1 MCARDNGTLY
11 REIAASVSGP
21 PRRKLL
27 AVAGPQ
33 ISAARCES
41 EFLNRI
47 GRKRSSQQRY
57 VIPGQTSV
65 ISCGRSLVSST
76 ATRDAGPSLTPT
88 WTVQVRLKLLG
99 AIEHRATCA
108 HDGPTGEPRGRR
120 RIILAGPPLSSRGKA
135 TLGCWTTGRPGRL
148 ARVRSRRPG
157 GVGSPCFPRRS
168 FRARRRSGVRVDV
181 PHQRL
186 QQLGKAVPGKIAFG
200 RRQPGTVD
208 LKLNRRT
215 PRADAN
221 LVNV

>member
-135 TLGCWTTGRPGRL
+135 TLGCWTTGLLGAWTAGQGQIKEAGRRGFTML
-148 ARVRSRRPG
+148 PTPVI
-157 GVGSPCFPRRS
+157 PCSAALRC
-168 FRARRRSGVRVDV
+168 ARRCTSPTLAAAVQSGARQD
-181 PHQRL
+181 RL
-186 QQLGKAVPGKIAFG
+186 
-200 RRQPGTVD
+200 RQAPT
-208 LKLNRRT
+208 R
-215 PRADAN
+215 
-221 LVNV
+221 

>member
-99 AIEHRATCA
+99 AIEHRATCS

-135 TLGCWTTGRPGRL
+135 TLGCWTTGLLDGWPGSDQGGRAPWVQHASHAGHSVL
-148 ARVRSRRPG
+148 GGAPVCASRYLTNACSSWAKRCPAR
-157 GVGSPCFPRRS
+157 SPS
-168 FRARRRSGVRVDV
+168 AG
-181 PHQRL
+181 
-186 QQLGKAVPGKIAFG
+186 
-200 RRQPGTVD
+200 
-208 LKLNRRT
+208 
-215 PRADAN
+215 AN
-221 LVNV
+221 QVLLISS